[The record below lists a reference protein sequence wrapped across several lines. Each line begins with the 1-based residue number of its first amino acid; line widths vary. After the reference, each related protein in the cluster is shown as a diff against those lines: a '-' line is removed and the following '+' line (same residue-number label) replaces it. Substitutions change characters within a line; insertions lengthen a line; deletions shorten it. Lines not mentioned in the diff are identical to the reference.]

1 MISDDRRLGAT
12 SLENDSLLRILYDL
26 PTSWLSPAFADKKPN
41 KKGRCRL
48 EGMNISSQPLLIDQL
63 DTCLKRL
70 LPETIGLQ
78 LQQVEI
84 TEEELLLVVK
94 ATERESKCPVC
105 GVASTRVQSH
115 YQRTLQDLPWG
126 GLRVRLRLHVRRF
139 FCPKADCPRQMFTER
154 LPNLAQAYA
163 RRTNRLHD
171 ALLEVGWALGGEAGS
186 CLCHKQAMPIAAST
200 LLGLL
205 RRSGVKELPTP
216 RVLGVDD
223 WGFQR
228 KHPTGT
234 MLVDLEEHR
243 VVDLL
248 MGSDEQVFKEWLRAH
263 PGVDVISRDR
273 GASYRIGATK
283 GAPKAQQVLD
293 RWHLLK
299 NLGEVIQKTLA
310 QQIEVFRQAGQQ
322 VKKTTQ
328 QTSFIPTESTQ
339 PDGRLRK
346 PPRRRPP
353 PPSPRRAW
361 QTTMHQHV
369 HELAAEGNT
378 QADIVR
384 SLHLHPHTVGKYLRM
399 PTFVAYYCHPHPS
412 PVEPYRAY
420 LEERWQQGEVMIT
433 TLWQELQR
441 QGFTGSYKSVWTF
454 VHNWPLPA
462 GMTPTS
468 SSSTAAVSTRRGAPA
483 TRTPGSSRPH
493 RTLEYRAGRRTDHQ
507 TQAAQTPDVWT
518 CQPRSAASA
527 RAACGLIFSNS
538 IWQHILPWL
547 RRASVFTCSL
557 LSYWERTRTATT
569 FLLLCF
575 LIFFLFCKLYTIPIS
590 KSWGEPRGW

>member
-1 MISDDRRLGAT
+1 
-12 SLENDSLLRILYDL
+12 
-26 PTSWLSPAFADKKPN
+26 
-41 KKGRCRL
+41 
-48 EGMNISSQPLLIDQL
+48 MNISSQPLLIDQL

-84 TEEELLLVVK
+84 TEEDLLLVVK

-154 LPNLAQAYA
+154 LPNLAQASA
-163 RRTNRLHD
+163 RRTNRLRD

-186 CLCHKQAMPIAAST
+186 RLCHKQAMPIAASP

-248 MGSDEQVFKEWLRAH
+248 LGSDEQVFKEWLRAH

-310 QQIEVFRQAGQQ
+310 HQIEVLRQAG
-322 VKKTTQ
+322 KPGEKTH
-328 QTSFIPTESTQ
+328 P
-339 PDGRLRK
+339 
-346 PPRRRPP
+346 
-353 PPSPRRAW
+353 
-361 QTTMHQHV
+361 
-369 HELAAEGNT
+369 
-378 QADIVR
+378 ADV
-384 SLHLHPHTVGKYLRM
+384 
-399 PTFVAYYCHPHPS
+399 
-412 PVEPYRAY
+412 
-420 LEERWQQGEVMIT
+420 
-433 TLWQELQR
+433 
-441 QGFTGSYKSVWTF
+441 
-454 VHNWPLPA
+454 
-462 GMTPTS
+462 
-468 SSSTAAVSTRRGAPA
+468 
-483 TRTPGSSRPH
+483 
-493 RTLEYRAGRRTDHQ
+493 
-507 TQAAQTPDVWT
+507 
-518 CQPRSAASA
+518 
-527 RAACGLIFSNS
+527 
-538 IWQHILPWL
+538 
-547 RRASVFTCSL
+547 
-557 LSYWERTRTATT
+557 
-569 FLLLCF
+569 
-575 LIFFLFCKLYTIPIS
+575 LYPN
-590 KSWGEPRGW
+590 